1 MYKPS
6 TEDQLFKPK
15 TNKKWRPDKNHHTV
29 ETYIEATK
37 NALETEEQN
46 NNKNKYYNNLTKG
59 ERKALKELA
68 DRNDI
73 IITKADKGGAVV
85 IIDVE
90 DYVKEAEHQLSNKDG
105 YKKLQ
110 YDPTQTHS
118 RLVND
123 TIARF
128 KNDKL
133 ITGNIAKGLQVG
145 QPNTPKFYTRPKI
158 HKTGNPGRPVVSS
171 VNCHTYTISKYVD
184 FHLQPIVKNIPSYV
198 RDTTDFLQKL
208 DKVKNIPNDCLLV
221 TLDVK
226 SLYTNIPNNEGIK
239 AVREAY
245 DNHPNKTVATKVI
258 ITFLSLILTLNN
270 FVFNSINYLQIMGC
284 AMGTICAPA
293 YANIFMAQF
302 EKQHIYPYIK
312 NKSILYLRYID
323 DIFMIWTGT
332 KQELL
337 IFLENLN
344 SKHKTIKFEHNIS
357 HSKISFLDTLIYRQE
372 QYSSDNSLQKTH

>member
-1 MYKPS
+1 M
-6 TEDQLFKPK
+6 
-15 TNKKWRPDKNHHTV
+15 
-29 ETYIEATK
+29 
-37 NALETEEQN
+37 
-46 NNKNKYYNNLTKG
+46 
-59 ERKALKELA
+59 A

-133 ITGNIAKGLQVG
+133 ITENIAKGLQD
-145 QPNTPKFYTRPKI
+145 TPKLYTRPKI

-284 AMGTICAPA
+284 AMGTICASA
-293 YANIFMAQF
+293 YANIFMPQF
-302 EKQHIYPYIK
+302 EK
-312 NKSILYLRYID
+312 L
-323 DIFMIWTGT
+323 
-332 KQELL
+332 
-337 IFLENLN
+337 
-344 SKHKTIKFEHNIS
+344 
-357 HSKISFLDTLIYRQE
+357 
-372 QYSSDNSLQKTH
+372 